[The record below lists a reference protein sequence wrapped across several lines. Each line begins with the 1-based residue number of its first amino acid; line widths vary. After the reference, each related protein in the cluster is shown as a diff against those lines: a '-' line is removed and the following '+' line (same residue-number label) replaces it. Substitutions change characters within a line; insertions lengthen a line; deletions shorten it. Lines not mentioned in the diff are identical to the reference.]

1 MDGTEKHSSI
11 DRRDFMKT
19 SAMAVAGSSWL
30 AASSAGAQDAKA
42 GDGLDH
48 RNERLGKMAYRK
60 LGRTNFMSSRL
71 VFGCGSALA
80 GGRGV
85 RLLEQ
90 SFEQGVNLY
99 DVGTDKY
106 YKGSEGYLAPFIN
119 EHRGDVFVVSK
130 AMIREGLRFRAGEEA
145 IDVKNAKAHAAYWS
159 KLLDESLAA
168 LKTDYVD
175 AYSIMGVDDP
185 AVVKSEE
192 MGNAFLKAKE
202 AGKVGHFGISTH
214 RRAQECLEAAIE
226 TGWYDLAMI
235 GLTPAGWYDWI
246 TMNLVEGSP
255 GLKELGPLLD
265 RARAAG
271 IGLIGMKVCRHI
283 GMRRNEIAIY
293 DRYYGEKLLSAPLSP
308 FQRAYAYAL
317 ENGIDVVNADM
328 QNFKILE
335 ENVHAARTSDSY
347 FA

>member
-1 MDGTEKHSSI
+1 MNEKKQRPL
-11 DRRDFMKT
+11 DRRDFMKA
-19 SAMAVAGSSWL
+19 SAAAVAGSGLLTASVAEAQ
-30 AASSAGAQDAKA
+30 AAKE

-48 RNERLGKMAYRK
+48 RNEQLDKMAYRK

-85 RLLEQ
+85 RMLEQ
-90 SFEQGVNLY
+90 SFEAGVNLY

-119 EHRGDVFVVSK
+119 KHRGEVFVVSK
-130 AMIREGLRFRAGEEA
+130 AMIREGLLFRAGEQA
-145 IDVKNAKAHAAYWS
+145 VDVANAKGHAAYWS
-159 KLLDESLAA
+159 KLLDESLVA

-175 AYSIMGVDDP
+175 AYYIMGVDEP

-192 MGNAFLKAKE
+192 MGNAFLKAKG

-246 TMNLVEGSP
+246 TMNLLQGSP
-255 GLKELGPLLD
+255 GLKELRPLLD

-283 GMRRNEIAIY
+283 GMRRKEVAMY
-293 DRYYGEKLLSAPLSP
+293 DSYYGEKLLSAPLSP

-328 QNFKILE
+328 ENFKILE
-335 ENVHAARTSDSY
+335 ENLQVSKASHLY